1 MAHGIKVMKLK
12 WLLALELFFFGR
24 LETAEEAGTKL
35 LTTWQ
40 KKDSKFLMRLEIFLH
55 MTLKRGKMHEVR

>member
-1 MAHGIKVMKLK
+1 MESLEVAHGMKVTKLK
-12 WLLALELFFFGR
+12 QLLALEQLFGR

-40 KKDSKFLMRLEIFLH
+40 KKNERTSNF
-55 MTLKRGKMHEVR
+55 